1 MIDNDRI
8 NDMRD
13 KYNNCGLNYDLII
26 EKYPN
31 ISEYEETVNAYLDD
45 EFFSEMKIMIEQEDY
60 AMAKDA
66 CKGLYILANDLYLFP
81 LYEALLDL
89 YEAIEYEEYS
99 DLSSRYDEVMKR
111 HNRIRNIFAV

>member
-1 MIDNDRI
+1 MAMVKMVQHYWLIDNDRI

-13 KYNNCGLNYDLII
+13 KYKNCGLNYDLII

-45 EFFSEMKIMIEQEDY
+45 EFFNEMKIMIEQEDY

-81 LYEALLDL
+81 LYEALLDYQKRNRRFGAL
-89 YEAIEYEEYS
+89 NEA
-99 DLSSRYDEVMKR
+99 
-111 HNRIRNIFAV
+111 N